1 MLHPSYTDLMRIV
14 NKDIEEGETKIVNSR
29 YSIVLA
35 NSKRARQI
43 IDGSNPLVLAKPGE
57 KPLSV
62 AIDELY
68 SEQLKII
75 AENDHGEVDL
85 DSMIEEYSAEE
96 SPKESIDEDDVDTKE
111 ELDIDIDSLIEEY
124 VDEEHS
130 EEEKGEAKAGEE
142 K

>member
-1 MLHPSYTDLMRIV
+1 MLHPSYSDLMRIV

-35 NSKRARQI
+35 TSKRARQI
-43 IDGSNPLVLAKPGE
+43 IDGSTPLVLAKPGE

-75 AENDHGEVDL
+75 AENDHGDVDL
-85 DSMIEEYSAEE
+85 NSMIEEYSAED
-96 SPKESIDEDDVDTKE
+96 SPKERIEEDRVVTKE

-124 VDEEHS
+124 VDEEES
-130 EEEKGEAKAGEE
+130 EEKGEAETVEE
-142 K
+142 

>member
-1 MLHPSYTDLMRIV
+1 MLHTSYTDLMRIV

-35 NSKRARQI
+35 TSKRARQI
-43 IDGSNPLVLAKPGE
+43 IDGSNPLVSVKTGE

-85 DSMIEEYSAEE
+85 DSMIEELTAEGSSEE
-96 SPKESIDEDDVDTKE
+96 SIEEDGVEPKEEG
-111 ELDIDIDSLIEEY
+111 LDIDIDSLIEEY
-124 VDEEHS
+124 VDKEHA
-130 EEEKGEAKAGEE
+130 EEKGEAKASEE
-142 K
+142 E

>member
-35 NSKRARQI
+35 TSKRARQI
-43 IDGSNPLVLAKPGE
+43 INGSNPLVLAKAGE

-75 AENDHGEVDL
+75 AENDHGDFDL
-85 DSMIEEYSAEE
+85 DSMIEVYSAEPASEE
-96 SPKESIDEDDVDTKE
+96 STGGDVAEPAEE

-124 VDEEHS
+124 DEDEHT
-130 EEEKGEAKAGEE
+130 EEGDAETVGKK
-142 K
+142 

>member
-35 NSKRARQI
+35 TSKRARQI
-43 IDGSNPLVLAKPGE
+43 IDGSNPLVTARPGE

-75 AENDHGEVDL
+75 AENDHGEVDM
-85 DSMIEEYSAEE
+85 DSMIEEYSAEG
-96 SPKESIDEDDVDTKE
+96 SPKESVDEDGLDTKE
-111 ELDIDIDSLIEEY
+111 EEFDIDIDSLIEEY
-124 VDEEHS
+124 DDDEHS
-130 EEEKGEAKAGEE
+130 EEGDAQTVVKK
-142 K
+142 